1 MSALFPNEPQ
11 SKKLAKSANAPL
23 AERVRP
29 TTLDEFVGQQHLVG
43 TDKPLRVMIESD
55 QVSSMI
61 LWGPPGVGKTTLAR
75 LVAQHTK
82 AEFHQLS
89 AVESGVKDVREVLAR
104 AGKNFKQ
111 LNKRTI
117 LFIDEIH
124 RFNKAQQDALLH
136 SVEDGSVILIGAT
149 TENPSFEIISP
160 LLSRCPVYVLE
171 SLGKDDLNKIIDDAL
186 RKDPVLSKRN
196 ITIKDR
202 EFLMLLS
209 GGDARKLLNGMEN
222 ALRITKPNPDGSVTI
237 TKQKIEEAFQRK
249 YTLYDKDGEQH
260 YDIISAFIK
269 SMRGSDPDGA
279 VYWLARM
286 LDGGEDPKFIARR
299 MVILAS
305 EDVGNA
311 DPQALVLAT
320 SCFTAIDLVGMP
332 EAQLILAQTVT
343 YLASAPK
350 SNASL
355 IAIARASEDVRN
367 LPNLPVP
374 LHIRNAPTKLM
385 KDLGYGKE
393 YKYSHDFDEHFSEQQ
408 YLPDNLKDKIYYKP
422 TDIGKEKEIKERLNK
437 LWKKKPR

>member
-1 MSALFPNEPQ
+1 MSDFFQNEPRQ
-11 SKKLAKSANAPL
+11 KKSAPAANAPL

-29 TTLDEFVGQQHLVG
+29 ATLDEFVGQQHLVG

-61 LWGPPGVGKTTLAR
+61 FWGPPGVGKTTLAR

-136 SVEDGSVILIGAT
+136 SVEEGSVILIGAT

-186 RKDPVLSKRN
+186 RKDPVLSKKK
-196 ITIKDR
+196 ITIEDR

-222 ALRITKPNPDGSVTI
+222 ALRITKPNPDGSVVI

-249 YTLYDKDGEQH
+249 YSLYDKDGEQH

-422 TDIGKEKEIKERLNK
+422 TDIGKEKEIK
-437 LWKKKPR
+437 

>member
-1 MSALFPNEPQ
+1 
-11 SKKLAKSANAPL
+11 
-23 AERVRP
+23 
-29 TTLDEFVGQQHLVG
+29 
-43 TDKPLRVMIESD
+43 
-55 QVSSMI
+55 
-61 LWGPPGVGKTTLAR
+61 
-75 LVAQHTK
+75 
-82 AEFHQLS
+82 
-89 AVESGVKDVREVLAR
+89 
-104 AGKNFKQ
+104 
-111 LNKRTI
+111 
-117 LFIDEIH
+117 
-124 RFNKAQQDALLH
+124 
-136 SVEDGSVILIGAT
+136 
-149 TENPSFEIISP
+149 
-160 LLSRCPVYVLE
+160 
-171 SLGKDDLNKIIDDAL
+171 
-186 RKDPVLSKRN
+186 
-196 ITIKDR
+196 
-202 EFLMLLS
+202 
-209 GGDARKLLNGMEN
+209 
-222 ALRITKPNPDGSVTI
+222 
-237 TKQKIEEAFQRK
+237 
-249 YTLYDKDGEQH
+249 
-260 YDIISAFIK
+260 
-269 SMRGSDPDGA
+269 
-279 VYWLARM
+279 
-286 LDGGEDPKFIARR
+286 

-332 EAQLILAQTVT
+332 EAQLILAQTAT